1 MKEMDIHIKGIVK
14 SSLIDYPD
22 KISTVVFF
30 SRCNFRCPYCH
41 NPELIFNEEEFPDIT
56 PVEFFAFIDKK
67 RKWIDGIVLLGGEP
81 LMHPGILD
89 FMREIKRRKLL
100 VKLDTNGSFPLII
113 QKAIDEKLVD
123 YIAMDI
129 KNSQERYEETVCAK
143 VSIEQIKKSVRLIIN
158 AGRDGLIDYEF
169 RTTVLPKLHS
179 PKDLEA
185 IAQWIKG
192 AKKYVLQQ
200 FKTEKDLIDYSFKD
214 EKSYTHKELNEFSK
228 IFEGKVDVVEV
239 R

>member
-1 MKEMDIHIKGIVK
+1 MMDIHIKGIVK

-30 SRCNFRCPYCH
+30 SKCNFRCGYCH
-41 NPELIFNEEEFPDIT
+41 NPELIFNEDEFPDIT
-56 PVEFFAFIDKK
+56 PEEFFTFIDEKK
-67 RKWIDGIVLLGGEP
+67 KWIDGVVLLGGEP
-81 LMHPGILD
+81 LMHSGILD
-89 FMREIKRRKLL
+89 FMRELKKRKML
-100 VKLDTNGSFPLII
+100 VKLDTNGTFPLII

-129 KNSQERYEETVCAK
+129 KNSPARYEETTRMKANLDN
-143 VSIEQIKKSVRLIIN
+143 IKKSVALIMDAEN
-158 AGRDGLIDYEF
+158 KGLIDYEF

-179 PKDLEA
+179 PKDFEE
-185 IAQWIKG
+185 IAEWING

-200 FKTEKDLIDYSFKD
+200 FKTEKDLVDNNFKD
-214 EKSYTHKELNEFSK
+214 EKSYSLKELESFK
-228 IFEGKVDVVEV
+228 KLFEGKVDVVEV